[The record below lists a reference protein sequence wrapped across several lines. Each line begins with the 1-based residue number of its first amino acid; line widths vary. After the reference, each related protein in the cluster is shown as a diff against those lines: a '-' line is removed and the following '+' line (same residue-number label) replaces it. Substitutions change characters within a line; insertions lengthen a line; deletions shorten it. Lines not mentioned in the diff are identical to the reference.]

1 VALAAELRPQVVL
14 MDIRMPGS
22 DGLAATKAITSD
34 PDMAS
39 VRIIMLTTYQEDEQ
53 VFAALRLAPAGTW
66 SRTQGRTRLRTR
78 PMICHGQPILPS

>member
-1 VALAAELRPQVVL
+1 
-14 MDIRMPGS
+14 
-22 DGLAATKAITSD
+22 
-34 PDMAS
+34 MAS